1 MEYLI
6 PLSFFIVSFIYSS
19 VGLGGGSSYTA
30 IMAITGVSYHIIP
43 SVSLILNL
51 LVTFFGMVN
60 FWRFGYVRYSL
71 VIPFIITSVPFA
83 YFAGSINLNES
94 FFQVMLLVS
103 LVIIAIRI
111 YILNNLVLS
120 IQLTK
125 VQKWFVIIFIGSSL
139 GFIAGAIGIGG
150 GIYLI
155 PLIIILGLGTEKEAA
170 AAGTIFVWSNS
181 LAGLAPRYQFLR
193 FEYDMLLPSILSVI
207 IGGSLGSYFGA
218 TKYEPQT
225 IQKIMGI
232 IIIVAILFLVRKIF

>member
-111 YILNNLVLS
+111 YILNDLVLS

-232 IIIVAILFLVRKIF
+232 IIIVAILFLLRKIF

>member
-83 YFAGSINLNES
+83 YFAGSIKLNES

-111 YILNNLVLS
+111 YILNDLVLS

>member
-71 VIPFIITSVPFA
+71 VIPFIITSVPLA
-83 YFAGSINLNES
+83 YFAGSIKLNES
-94 FFQVMLLVS
+94 FFQVMLLIS

-111 YILNNLVLS
+111 YILNDLVLS

-170 AAGTIFVWSNS
+170 AAGTVFVWSNS

-232 IIIVAILFLVRKIF
+232 IIIVAILFLLRKIF

>member
-71 VIPFIITSVPFA
+71 VIPFIITSVPLA
-83 YFAGSINLNES
+83 YFAGSIKLNES
-94 FFQVMLLVS
+94 FFQVMLLIS

-111 YILNNLVLS
+111 YILNDLVLS

>member
-30 IMAITGVSYHIIP
+30 IMAITGVSYSIIP

-83 YFAGSINLNES
+83 YFAGSIKLNES

-111 YILNNLVLS
+111 YILNDLVLS

>member
-71 VIPFIITSVPFA
+71 VIPFIITSVPLA
-83 YFAGSINLNES
+83 YFAGSIKLNES
-94 FFQVMLLVS
+94 FFQVMLLIS

-111 YILNNLVLS
+111 YILNDLVLS

-232 IIIVAILFLVRKIF
+232 IIIVAILFLLRKIF

>member
-30 IMAITGVSYHIIP
+30 IMAITGVSYSIIP

-71 VIPFIITSVPFA
+71 VIPFIITSVPLA
-83 YFAGSINLNES
+83 YFAGSIKLNES
-94 FFQVMLLVS
+94 FFQVMLLIS

-111 YILNNLVLS
+111 YILNDLVLS